1 MVKPMLVT
9 LPFALLLL
17 DVWPLRRVQ
26 TYRSWISLLKE
37 KIPLFVLVLIAILL
51 TFWAQHAESTDA
63 SLVLKP
69 ISLRLE
75 NAVISYGIYMYKSF
89 WPVGLSAFYPYPDS
103 AFPVWKVGFVA
114 VVLGGFSWFAWR
126 CRHSFPYILIGWL
139 WFLGTLV
146 PVIGIVQVGGQALA
160 DRFTYVPHIG
170 FFIMVAWGIKDFLS
184 SHASYRTGV
193 IFACAGAVVALSI
206 LCYVQARYWQD
217 SITLFQHALSIQE
230 NNSLAHGCLGAA
242 FIQQGNPEQAEKH
255 LARALEINPHYPE
268 ALNDLGTIYTNTGR
282 YPEAITHFSNA
293 IRLSPNYAEAHNNL
307 ALALTN
313 VNRFP
318 EAIEHY
324 RIAVSLN
331 PQSANTLN
339 NFGAALAQMGRLED
353 AKPYFLQAIKVQP
366 SYDEAYN
373 NLGLSTEL

>member
-1 MVKPMLVT
+1 M
-9 LPFALLLL
+9 
-17 DVWPLRRVQ
+17 
-26 TYRSWISLLKE
+26 
-37 KIPLFVLVLIAILL
+37 
-51 TFWAQHAESTDA
+51 
-63 SLVLKP
+63 
-69 ISLRLE
+69 
-75 NAVISYGIYMYKSF
+75 
-89 WPVGLSAFYPYPDS
+89 
-103 AFPVWKVGFVA
+103 
-114 VVLGGFSWFAWR
+114 
-126 CRHSFPYILIGWL
+126 GWL

-160 DRFTYVPHIG
+160 DRFTYVPHVG
-170 FFIMVAWGIKDFLS
+170 FFIMAAWGIKDFLS

-193 IFACAGAVVALSI
+193 IFVCAGAVMALSI
-206 LCYVQARYWQD
+206 LCYVQVRYWKD

-255 LARALEINPHYPE
+255 LTRALEINPHYPE
-268 ALNDLGTIYTNTGR
+268 ALNDLGTILTDTGR

-293 IRLSPNYAEAHNNL
+293 IRLNPNYAEAHNNL

-331 PQSANTLN
+331 PQSRQHA
-339 NFGAALAQMGRLED
+339 E
-353 AKPYFLQAIKVQP
+353 
-366 SYDEAYN
+366 
-373 NLGLSTEL
+373 